1 MNFTIKAAAKV
12 AEEWSQS
19 YEKSDMKKEGLQHLK
34 TRLWNSLKKK
44 WERKVKDGRYIW
56 SIDRQL
62 VSKEDTFLWQS
73 SVDLKGETESEI
85 IVAQDR
91 ALQTK
96 YRANVYIYIY
106 IYYKQKQIANAE
118 MSTINMRQ

>member
-1 MNFTIKAAAKV
+1 MNSTIKAAAKV

-19 YEKSDMKKEGLQHLK
+19 YEKSDIKKEGLQHLK

-62 VSKEDTFLWQS
+62 VSEEDTFLWES
-73 SVDLKGETESEI
+73 RGELKGEAESEKS
-85 IVAQDR
+85 VAQDQ

-96 YRANVYIYIY
+96 YRANIYIYIY
-106 IYYKQKQIANAE
+106 IYI
-118 MSTINMRQ
+118 